1 MALIIDLSCDSDIIS
16 RFGRLLRKGITSV
29 VSGNELEMEI
39 DHMCKKMKNICL
51 KSIKYLAV
59 GLVAL
64 SFGGQALGQAQGV
77 SDRYTLEAGDRIFIQ
92 VFDEPDLTMEQTVG
106 QSGSINYSYLG
117 TVEVAGK
124 SPEQLTDDITEKL
137 RDGYLKNPSVN
148 ITVQQYR
155 SFFVDG
161 QVRSPG
167 SYGYEP
173 GLTLAKA
180 VSLAGGLTD
189 RASKRKIFLTR
200 EVNGNKTRYRVDLSQ
215 TIEPGDVIEIQERFF

>member
-1 MALIIDLSCDSDIIS
+1 M
-16 RFGRLLRKGITSV
+16 F
-29 VSGNELEMEI
+29 E
-39 DHMCKKMKNICL
+39 KMKNIAEVTVKFIAL
-51 KSIKYLAV
+51 
-59 GLVAL
+59 GLFML
-64 SFGGQALGQAQGV
+64 GGQSLAQDI

-92 VFDEPDLTMEQTVG
+92 VFDEPDLTMQATVA
-106 QSGSINYSYLG
+106 QSGTINYSYLG

-148 ITVQQYR
+148 ITVEQYR
-155 SFFVDG
+155 SFFVNG
-161 QVRSPG
+161 EVRSPG

-180 VSLAGGLTD
+180 VTLAGGMTD

-200 EVNGNKTRYRVDLSQ
+200 EVNGDKNRYRVDLSQ

>member
-1 MALIIDLSCDSDIIS
+1 MFEKLKVAVKTTTQFFVLCAILLGLSGPAIAQQQAAP
-16 RFGRLLRKGITSV
+16 
-29 VSGNELEMEI
+29 N
-39 DHMCKKMKNICL
+39 
-51 KSIKYLAV
+51 V
-59 GLVAL
+59 GE
-64 SFGGQALGQAQGV
+64 Q
-77 SDRYTLEAGDRIFIQ
+77 YTLQAGDKIYIQ
-92 VFDEPDLTMEQTVG
+92 VFDEPDLTMEATVG
-106 QSGSINYSYLG
+106 QAGSINYSYLG

-124 SPEQLTDDITEKL
+124 SPEQLTDDLTEKL

-161 QVRSPG
+161 EVSRPG
-167 SYGYEP
+167 SYVYEP

-200 EVNGNKTRYRVDLSQ
+200 EIDGDKNRTRVEMSQ
-215 TIEPGDVIEIQERFF
+215 TVEPGDVIEIQERFF

>member
-1 MALIIDLSCDSDIIS
+1 
-16 RFGRLLRKGITSV
+16 
-29 VSGNELEMEI
+29 MEN
-39 DHMCKKMKNICL
+39 DPMYKTMKNIFQN
-51 KSIKYLAV
+51 SIKFISICLI
-59 GLVAL
+59 AL
-64 SFGGQALGQAQGV
+64 GFGGQALGQAQGV
-77 SDRYTLEAGDRIFIQ
+77 SDSYTLQAGDRIFIQ

-117 TVEVAGK
+117 TLKVAGK
-124 SPEQLTDDITEKL
+124 SPERLTDDITEKL

-161 QVRSPG
+161 QVRRPG

-180 VSLAGGLTD
+180 VSLAGGMTD

-200 EVNGNKTRYRVDLSQ
+200 EVNGDKTRYRVELSQ